1 MLFLLARM
9 RLFWAVRSFAVR
21 LGRLFLDSRV
31 SPALKLGTA
40 LAALLIVSPLDIFG
54 DIPVL
59 GMLDDAALLGILGMV
74 FLRMCPPEVVAQ
86 YTRTRFAPATVKNVT
101 PSR

>member
-9 RLFWAVRSFAVR
+9 RLLWAVRSFALR

-31 SPALKLGTA
+31 SPGLKLGAA
-40 LAALLIVSPLDIFG
+40 LAALLIVSPINVLG

-59 GMLDDAALLGILGMV
+59 GMLDDAAMLGLLGMV
-74 FLRMCPPEVVAQ
+74 FMRMCPPDVVAQ
-86 YTRTRFAPATVKNVT
+86 YSRRRFASAAVKNVT